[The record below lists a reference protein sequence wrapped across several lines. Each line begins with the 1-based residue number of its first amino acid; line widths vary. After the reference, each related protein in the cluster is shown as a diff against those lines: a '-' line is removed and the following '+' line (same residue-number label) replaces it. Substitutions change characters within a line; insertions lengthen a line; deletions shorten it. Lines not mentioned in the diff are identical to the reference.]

1 MGVDGGDGVDGAAGL
16 LGIGIPNLMAIFSTS
31 PPIWSTLRTR
41 ALIKSSI
48 VLKLTICL
56 PLRLIF
62 FLGRP
67 EIGMNFGLRRPVP
80 PRGPSLILDGFFR
93 HPPEEFLI
101 LDPSSK
107 FTPFFQKSVFPF
119 SFPLTRWPW
128 LDSTAM
134 RMQRT

>member
-1 MGVDGGDGVDGAAGL
+1 MGVDGGDGVDGVARS

-62 FLGRP
+62 LLGRP
-67 EIGMNFGLRRPVP
+67 DLGLRR
-80 PRGPSLILDGFFR
+80 L
-93 HPPEEFLI
+93 FL
-101 LDPSSK
+101 P
-107 FTPFFQKSVFPF
+107 
-119 SFPLTRWPW
+119 
-128 LDSTAM
+128 
-134 RMQRT
+134 